1 MKKLCIF
8 LTYNKEN
15 EIYKY
20 IENTL
25 KSLKEYCFKV
35 IMVCN
40 YEKVNLGLEYVS
52 PWVDNIYYRTNK
64 GYDSGAYKDALCSFL
79 GWDEVYKYDEL
90 ILVNDSFFGFF
101 YPLKDSFQLMDKEK
115 CDFWGMTGQAAGE
128 YKAPFYSF
136 DEHVH
141 SYFMVF
147 KKNVLKSKAFKSFWE
162 EFTYPTSFREAIV
175 KFELGINVSL
185 KKNGFIGKSFID
197 IYKIKLKSNENP
209 CYSHVYELVR
219 NYKIPMMKKKCVLI
233 RNIGFVDTLRTIQYL
248 KDKNL
253 YPTDWMITCLENQF
267 YIPGI
272 GVKPCNSL
280 ELFYKKYS
288 TIYIYGAGVCGKN
301 LAVYFAY
308 KHWSYKGFIVTDVK
322 ANHYIDVY
330 CDTNINDLTAINVND
345 STTVN
350 INNHVTENIVLNN
363 RKKVIPISIQE
374 AEINPDTGI
383 IISVIHPKVSR
394 EIENIIEK
402 NLGYRYNRDQLFF
415 LSACSAIKMPD
426 DKE

>member
-1 MKKLCIF
+1 MGAYFPIF
-8 LTYNKEN
+8 INMEGKQVQVFGGGTIAGRRISVLLEFGARICVTAP
-15 EIYKY
+15 EIS
-20 IENTL
+20 ED
-25 KSLKEYCFKV
+25 LKELA
-35 IMVCN
+35 
-40 YEKVNLGLEYVS
+40 EREANLTLEYRTFRPGELQEADMVLAATDDKN
-52 PWVDNIYYRTNK
+52 VNDMIYRECRHK
-64 GYDSGAYKDALCSFL
+64 G
-79 GWDEVYKYDEL
+79 
-90 ILVNDSFFGFF
+90 ILVNVAS
-101 YPLKDSFQLMDKEK
+101 DKEK

-248 KDKNL
+248 KDENL

-345 STTVN
+345 LTTVN
-350 INNHVTENIVLNN
+350 INNNVTENIALNN
-363 RKKVIPISIQE
+363 RKRVIPISIQE

-383 IISVIHPKVSR
+383 IISVIHSKVAR
-394 EIENIIEK
+394 EIENIIAK
-402 NLGYRYNRDQLFF
+402 NLDHRYHRDQLFF

-426 DKE
+426 DKEGNY